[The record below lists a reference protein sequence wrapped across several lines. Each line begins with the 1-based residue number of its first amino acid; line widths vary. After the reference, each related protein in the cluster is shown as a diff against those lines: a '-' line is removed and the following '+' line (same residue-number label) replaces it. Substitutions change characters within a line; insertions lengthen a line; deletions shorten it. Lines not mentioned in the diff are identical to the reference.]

1 MDDPCPHHI
10 KADHGLMRAQS
21 FTTKGESFII
31 IPYLTELQVRLSGD
45 LLGRDGHQVG
55 GARIHPQ
62 QLQLPQEQ
70 TPSLSLIGAPQFAFT
85 GLDIPVMSTFCMH
98 FKPDCFY

>member
-1 MDDPCPHHI
+1 M
-10 KADHGLMRAQS
+10 
-21 FTTKGESFII
+21 KGESFL
-31 IPYLTELQVRLSGD
+31 IPYLTKLQVRLSGD

-70 TPSLSLIGAPQFAFT
+70 TDS
-85 GLDIPVMSTFCMH
+85 IPPNFS
-98 FKPDCFY
+98 Y